1 MTAGP
6 PRLTGW
12 RGSVAGVHLAV
23 SLAAGVL
30 VGAIVAPVLGSLE
43 AGLLAWIA
51 MATVFLAW
59 TWASIW
65 PLGVHDTA
73 WLALRQDGS
82 RSLRDLALLAISIGT
97 LGTVVV
103 VIFRAHHGA
112 PLRTALG
119 VAAIAASWLVL
130 NTIFTLRY
138 ARLFYTEPR
147 GGLDFNQDDAPTFR
161 DFAYVA
167 FTIGMTF
174 QVSGTTRHKA
184 DRTEFEAEDA
194 ESYAEF
200 SIDLAYSAI
209 EEAEYAVL
217 EAVLARED
225 AAEAAQKVGP

>member
-1 MTAGP
+1 MTAAP

-23 SLAAGVL
+23 SLAVGVL

-103 VIFRAHHGA
+103 VIFRAHHGP

-130 NTIFTLRY
+130 NTIFTLRH

-147 GGLDFNQDDAPTFR
+147 GGLDFNQDEAPTFR

-174 QVSGTTRHKA
+174 QVSDTALRTTEIRA
-184 DRTEFEAEDA
+184 TAIQQGLLSFV
-194 ESYAEF
+194 F
-200 SIDLAYSAI
+200 NTVILAVTVNVVAGLS
-209 EEAEYAVL
+209 
-217 EAVLARED
+217 
-225 AAEAAQKVGP
+225 G